1 MFVCFFVC
9 LFFRMKACSLSH
21 WKSMSLATT
30 CTQAHIHSTRHNTS
44 LYIHRR
50 NWLAPASIASAVGSL
65 ILLPSS
71 CTFWHCLWS
80 MTLLSPHL
88 VTLHVCDPWP
98 SYLRTLWHC
107 LQLDTITPASRQRV
121 IIIVTQFLIIWTVTF
136 VCSVLY
142 HCYMC
147 CVIMCNIL
155 YCSKVDDQPTFTW
168 VPNDMSLQSFKPHAH
183 SFIGVKRWSGLKVQD
198 YKVNKTFAWKQNIRV
213 STFWWQCCLL
223 LPLEAGYIYS
233 FKLVWSRMCHC
244 RVKWSSCCD
253 AIQTYNYN
261 YMILRLLIKASGQI
275 HDIYGGVHMHMG
287 HSHSAIVDSYLC
299 YGICI
304 KKICTLI
311 NLHVMQLKLPL

>member
-1 MFVCFFVC
+1 MIQSFFFAMFVCFFVC

-21 WKSMSLATT
+21 WKSMSLLH
-30 CTQAHIHSTRHNTS
+30 AHKHTYTAHDIAPPSTFTEE
-44 LYIHRR
+44 

-80 MTLLSPHL
+80 VTLLSPHL

-107 LQLDTITPASRQRV
+107 LPLDTITPASRQRV

-147 CVIMCNIL
+147 CVIIL
-155 YCSKVDDQPTFTW
+155 FCSKVDDQPTFTW

-198 YKVNKTFAWKQNIRV
+198 YKVNKTFSWKQNVRV

-244 RVKWSSCCD
+244 RLNEAV
-253 AIQTYNYN
+253 A
-261 YMILRLLIKASGQI
+261 
-275 HDIYGGVHMHMG
+275 
-287 HSHSAIVDSYLC
+287 
-299 YGICI
+299 
-304 KKICTLI
+304 
-311 NLHVMQLKLPL
+311 VMQYRHITTTTWYSDC